1 MCKKLRFC
9 STLIIASLVTSCG
22 YDDGQG
28 ELLPILPLTCT
39 SSMDCKIGT
48 KVIGEC
54 ISGSCQRFCD
64 SRDDCEPNT
73 ICESGVCR
81 PIMDCPALQ
90 FNDEVVISYTDSAQG
105 SQTMSVDNR
114 GARDIYAN
122 RKCLQVFSHTPQAS
136 WRTLFK
142 KDLVLDKNNLNK
154 SSNADFTSDDFT
166 FTIPQDALYT
176 GVNFSGVTFM
186 SLVYMVILQMGY
198 ESASQ
203 CFRPE
208 VYNHSKDTFE
218 KLDSYVAKYLYPV
231 QDLALGNED
240 TLLSLCSG
248 SVAGMQ
254 IDMQK
259 YLTRYKILDGTSFDE
274 HGNLAIF
281 DEHGNLAIKWDDPVA
296 EMSSSEFNQFNLVDY
311 QTKKQSCSKD
321 NSNCFTGICDCGA
334 DTTCEFCIKHIQEE
348 IAPNEIGTE
357 ATCKNI
363 KTEEGKSTCE
373 YEYEYQMP
381 RNLPSKGE
389 MLKLAHNDYLK
400 MVATKAECH
409 TARQFLD
416 VLVQLSS
423 ILMEIGMEEGKIC
436 PTTTAT
442 EIFLKYLNPEY
453 KEDKGVYTYADP
465 ATHHT
470 KFTDIPA
477 ELFTDILAEPMVN
490 PLSMCDAQLST
501 AIIGTNDAIY
511 LNNKNYQTV
520 ENDYTSYKS
529 DVAYIPY
536 CNRDDLGCNP
546 APNTP
551 CSVDD
556 GKALDATFKMLTQY
570 PMTNQISTCM
580 YALYGLGTFP
590 LTQAFAT
597 SADMQVGKCADHE
610 KVVSS
615 MLDVSGFSNS
625 AATLHEA
632 MGTLLFNN
640 TMDATQFTLDMLYA
654 QYINPSYFWFSG
666 SSLTPM
672 RIVTKSERF
681 NKNDLI
687 LENQFKA
694 NENIFVT
701 SSNSEIKV
709 PLATDSRI
717 SIFSDVFVEKTTS
730 QTGYPLF
737 KFSVQD
743 GAQADTFVSSYLYE
757 KANANSFVSGAALY
771 QRSIPGACPNNVCSF
786 YHHPQKVGDASGMI
800 CGGISYE
807 VDSFNG
813 YIVLTQDDINQYGGT
828 GVLIS
833 DKTNP

>member
-22 YDDGQG
+22 YDDGKG
-28 ELLPILPLTCT
+28 EMLPILPQTCT
-39 SSMDCKIGT
+39 SSMDCKVGT
-48 KVIGEC
+48 EVIGEC

-105 SQTMSVDNR
+105 SQTLSVDNR
-114 GARDIYAN
+114 NANDIYAN
-122 RKCLQVFSHTPQAS
+122 RKCLQVFSHTPEAT

-154 SSNADFTSDDFT
+154 SSNDDFTSNDFT

-186 SLVYMVILQMGY
+186 SLVYMVLLQMGY
-198 ESASQ
+198 EYASQ

-208 VYNHSKDTFE
+208 VYNYSKDTFE
-218 KLDSYVAKYLYPV
+218 KLDLYLAKYLYPV
-231 QDLALGNED
+231 QDLALADAD

-248 SVAGMQ
+248 SVANMQ
-254 IDMQK
+254 YDMLK
-259 YLTRYKILDGTSFDE
+259 YLTSYKILDDQSFDE
-274 HGNLAIF
+274 SGNLRRIDW
-281 DEHGNLAIKWDDPVA
+281 DEPVA
-296 EMSSSEFNQFNLVDY
+296 EMSSSEFNQFNLVGY
-311 QTKKQSCSKD
+311 QKTKQSCSKE
-321 NSNCFTGICDCGA
+321 NSNCFTGVCDCGSDA
-334 DTTCEFCIKHIQEE
+334 ECKFCIDHIQKE
-348 IAPNEIGTE
+348 IAND
-357 ATCKNI
+357 ATCTI
-363 KTEEGKSTCE
+363 IEEEGKATCE
-373 YEYEYQMP
+373 YKYEYQVP
-381 RNLPSKGE
+381 TKLPTKGD

-409 TARQFLD
+409 TARQFLGI
-416 VLVQLSS
+416 LVQLSS

-442 EIFLKYLNPEY
+442 EIFLKYLNPSDP
-453 KEDKGVYTYADP
+453 DKDGIYAYENP

-470 KFTDIPA
+470 KFTDISD
-477 ELFTDILAEPMVN
+477 ELMVN
-490 PLSMCDAQLST
+490 PLAMCDAKLST
-501 AIIGTNDAIY
+501 AIIGMNDAIY
-511 LNNKNYQTV
+511 FNQDQS
-520 ENDYTSYKS
+520 NDKDYKS

-546 APNTP
+546 MPNTP

-556 GKALDATFKMLTQY
+556 GKALDATLKMMTQF

-580 YALYGLGTFP
+580 YALYGLSTFP

-597 SADMQVGKCADHE
+597 SSDMQVGKCADHE

-615 MLDVSGFSNS
+615 MLDVSGFSNP

-632 MGTLLFNN
+632 MSTLLFNN
-640 TMDATQFTLDMLYA
+640 TMDTTQFTLDMLYA
-654 QYINPSYFWFSG
+654 QYVNPNYFWFSG

-687 LENQFKA
+687 LENRFKP

-701 SSNSEIKV
+701 SSNSEVKV

-717 SIFSDVFVEKTTS
+717 NIFSDVFVEKTTS

-737 KFSVQD
+737 KFSVKD
-743 GAQADTFVSSYLYE
+743 DAQANTFVSSYLYE
-757 KANANSFVSGAALY
+757 KANAGRFVSGAALY

-786 YHHPQKVGDASGMI
+786 YYNPQKVGDASGMI

-828 GVLIS
+828 GVLVS